1 MMILVYVDD
10 IIVVS
15 SSAEAT
21 TLLLQDL
28 EKEFALKDLRDLHYF
43 LGIEVTKTQDGILLS
58 QGKYAAE
65 ILLRASM
72 MMCKPVN
79 TPLAILEKL
88 STYEGE
94 VLGPND
100 ATNYRSI
107 VEGLQYLTLTRP
119 DLTFSVN
126 KVCQFLHSPT
136 TVHLTAVKRIL
147 RYLRGTLDMGLQ
159 IVKSPSTLVS
169 GFSNADWTGCIDDRR
184 SIGAFVIFLGSNLVS
199 WSARKQPTVSRSS
212 TEAGYKALANATIE
226 II

>member
-21 TLLLQDL
+21 LLLQDL
-28 EKEFALKDLRDLHYF
+28 EKEFALKDLRYLHYF
-43 LGIEVTKTQDGILLS
+43 LGIEVTKTHDGILLS
-58 QGKYAAE
+58 QGKYATE

-79 TPLAILEKL
+79 TLLAILEKL

-119 DLTFSVN
+119 DIVFSVN
-126 KVCQFLHSPT
+126 KVCQFLYSPT
-136 TVHLTAVKRIL
+136 TVHLTSVKRIL

-159 IVKSPSTLVS
+159 IVKSPSMLVS

-184 SIGAFVIFLGSNLVS
+184 SIGACHFPRF
-199 WSARKQPTVSRSS
+199 
-212 TEAGYKALANATIE
+212 
-226 II
+226 